1 MSNERIAL
9 NAKRKPFFSAK
20 ERGASLIEVLVAVLI
35 LAIGLMGI
43 AGLQTRA
50 LKNSQSAFERSQA
63 VTLSYLILD
72 AMRANVLDSD
82 GRLAAETG
90 AYNLSRTCAVS
101 EADTLIT
108 SDQRLWLQS
117 MKDTLG
123 DRDTTCGE
131 IACVGRQCTVRIYWD
146 DSRGTEGSDNQM
158 IETISVL

>member
-1 MSNERIAL
+1 MSN
-9 NAKRKPFFSAK
+9 KRANLHAGRKFFFLK
-20 ERGASLIEVLVAVLI
+20 RERGASLIEVLVAVLI

-50 LKNSQSAFERSQA
+50 LKNGQSAFERSQA
-63 VTLSYLILD
+63 VTLSYLVLD
-72 AMRANVLDSD
+72 AMRANVS
-82 GRLAAETG
+82 AAETG
-90 AYNLSRTCAVS
+90 AYNLTRTCAVS
-101 EADTLIT
+101 AAGTLVT

-131 IACVGRQCTVRIYWD
+131 ISCVGTQCTVRIYWD

>member
-1 MSNERIAL
+1 MSNKRTISNVRQKLFSLER
-9 NAKRKPFFSAK
+9 
-20 ERGASLIEVLVAVLI
+20 ERGASLIEVLVAVLV

-50 LKNSQSAFERSQA
+50 LKNGQSAFERSQA
-63 VTLSYLILD
+63 VTLSYLMLD
-72 AMRANVLDSD
+72 AMRANVS
-82 GRLAAETG
+82 AAEAG

-101 EADTLIT
+101 SSGTLIT
-108 SDQRLWLQS
+108 SDQRLWMQS

-131 IACVGRQCTVRIYWD
+131 VSCVGTQCTVRIYWD

>member
-1 MSNERIAL
+1 MSNKRSTSVTQ
-9 NAKRKPFFSAK
+9 RKPFFLEK
-20 ERGASLIEVLVAVLI
+20 ERGASLVEVLVAVLI

-50 LKNSQSAFERSQA
+50 LKNGQSAFERSQA

-72 AMRANVLDSD
+72 AMRANVP
-82 GRLAAETG
+82 AAKTG
-90 AYNLSRTCAVS
+90 AYNLTRTCSVS
-101 EADTLIT
+101 AAGTLIT

-117 MKDTLG
+117 MKETLG
-123 DRDTTCGE
+123 DSDTTCGE
-131 IACVGRQCTVRIYWD
+131 ISCVDNQCTVRIYWD